1 MAKNNLRVVYQNLVD
16 LSTTSITASSTQSAS
31 TPTSNL
37 KKDTKGLV
45 WRSAAKTTGNG
56 TSVTAHLLVD
66 LGSTYSAAD
75 MNSIILP
82 YTNLNSNTATIKVY
96 GYSSPPTL
104 GGTVDSPT
112 FTGGTQVSGFTL
124 TATTSAAPPSALC
137 CPWNSLDLK
146 NWNTTTTGGANTY
159 AYGGGTCAR
168 IWLPS
173 TYNNYSARY
182 LLLEISDK
190 YTYSGTV
197 STASTTSTTVSGAN
211 TLFLNTFKPGD
222 KIFINSTPTSFI
234 GTVSSIQ
241 SNTQLTLAAPATYTS
256 TGVTYGVTNIYI
268 EASRLIIGKY
278 WSPKY
283 NTDYGL
289 SNTVKD
295 LSTHDRTDAGDL
307 ITKRGPRYSTLNFD
321 LKWLDQSDRIQMTK
335 LLIGSGI
342 SKPVFISLFPDNTDT
357 GLAVDYEKERAHQC
371 YGKMTQIPGVN
382 YSTLDMYSTQIE
394 IEEV

>member
-16 LSTTSITASSTQSAS
+16 LATTTITASSTQSATTS
-31 TPTSNL
+31 TANL
-37 KKDTKGLV
+37 KKDAKGSV
-45 WRSAAKTTGNG
+45 WRSATKTAGTG
-56 TSVTAHLLVD
+56 TAIKAYLLVD
-66 LGSTYSAAD
+66 FGSTTSAAD

-82 YTNLNSNTATIKVY
+82 YTNLNSSTATIKVY
-96 GYSSPPTL
+96 GYNSPPTFAGDL
-104 GGTVDSPT
+104 INNPSVTGTT
-112 FTGGTQVSGFTL
+112 VSGFAL
-124 TATTSAAPPSALC
+124 TATLSPATPSARC

-168 IWLPS
+168 IWLPTS
-173 TYNNYSARY
+173 FNTLSCRY
-182 LLLEISDK
+182 LLLEIEDN

-197 STASTTSTTVSGAN
+197 STSSTLNGVVSGAN

-222 KIFINSTPTSFI
+222 SIFINSTPSFI
-234 GTVSSIQ
+234 GTVASVQ
-241 SNTQLTLAAPATYTS
+241 SNTQLTLAASNSFTS
-256 TGVTYGVTNIYI
+256 SGVTYGATNIYI
-268 EASRLIIGKY
+268 EASRLIIGPY

-295 LSTHDRTDAGDL
+295 MSTHDRTDAGDL
-307 ITKRGPRYSTLNFD
+307 ITKRGPRYSTLSFD
-321 LKWLDQSDRIQMTK
+321 LKWLDQADRIQLTK
-335 LLIGSGI
+335 LLIGSGM
-342 SKPVFISLFPDNTDT
+342 SKPIFISLFPDNTDT

-371 YGKMTQIPGVN
+371 YGKMVQVPGVS
-382 YSTLDMYSTQIE
+382 YSTLDIYSTQIE

>member
-16 LSTTSITASSTQSAS
+16 LVTTSITASSTQSAATS
-31 TPTSNL
+31 TSNL

-45 WRSAAKTTGNG
+45 WRSAAKTGG
-56 TSVTAHLLVD
+56 GYTATAFLLVD
-66 LGSTYSAAD
+66 FGSTMSAAT

-82 YTNLNSNTATIKVY
+82 YTNLNSATASIKVF
-96 GYSSPPTL
+96 GYTTP
-104 GGTVDSPT
+104 PT
-112 FTGGTQVSGFTL
+112 FTGDQNTGTYSGGAAVAGFAL
-124 TATTSAAPPSALC
+124 TTTTSPATPSALC
-137 CPWNSLDLK
+137 CPWNTLDLK
-146 NWNTTTTGGANTY
+146 NWYATTTGGANTY

-173 TYNNYSARY
+173 SFNNYSARY
-182 LLLEISDK
+182 LLLEITDN

-197 STASTTSTTVSGAN
+197 SIGSTLNGTVSGAG
-211 TLFLNTFKPGD
+211 TLFLTTFKPGD
-222 KIFINSTPTSFI
+222 TIYINTTTPYN
-234 GTVSSIQ
+234 GTVATVD
-241 SNTQLTLAAPATYTS
+241 SNTQLTLTTNNSYTS
-256 TGVTYGVTNIYI
+256 SGSVSYAKINVYI
-268 EASRLIIGKY
+268 EASRLIIGSY

-307 ITKRGPRYSTLNFD
+307 ITKRGPRYSSLTFD
-321 LKWLDQSDRIQMTK
+321 LKWLDQSDRIQLTK
-335 LLIGSGI
+335 LLIGSGM

-371 YGKMTQIPGVN
+371 YGKMVQIPGVT
-382 YSTLDMYSTQIE
+382 YSTLDMYSAQID